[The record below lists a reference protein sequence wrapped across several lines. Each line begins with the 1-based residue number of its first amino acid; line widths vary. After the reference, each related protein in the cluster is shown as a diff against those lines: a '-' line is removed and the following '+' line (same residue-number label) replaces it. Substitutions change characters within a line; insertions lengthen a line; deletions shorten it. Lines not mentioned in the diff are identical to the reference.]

1 MPDYGDSGNP
11 ERVHRKYDSRFD
23 ESKFNQSEFH
33 QSEFHQSKLLSD
45 GQHQC
50 GQRPGLRNGT
60 DESPHDYVGYAMPAC
75 ACKCRAAFYV
85 KSVSSKL

>member
-11 ERVHRKYDSRFD
+11 ERIHRKYDSRFD
-23 ESKFNQSEFH
+23 ESKFH

-50 GQRPGLRNGT
+50 AQRPGLRNGT
-60 DESPHDYVGYAMPAC
+60 DEYLHDYIGHAMPVC
-75 ACKCRAAFYV
+75 ACKCCAAFYV
-85 KSVSSKL
+85 KSVRSK